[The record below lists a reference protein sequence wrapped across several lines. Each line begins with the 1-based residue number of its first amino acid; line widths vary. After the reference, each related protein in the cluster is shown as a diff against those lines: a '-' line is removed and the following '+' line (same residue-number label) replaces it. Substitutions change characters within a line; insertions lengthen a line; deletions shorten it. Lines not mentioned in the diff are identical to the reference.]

1 MKVIPA
7 VDILGGECV
16 QLVGGDPKTKKS
28 YGNPVDIALDWISKG
43 SRMLHIVDL
52 DAALGLGENY
62 EVIKKIRSKTSASM
76 FVGGGIRDDT
86 KVDDLVHLSV
96 DKIILG
102 TAAVEDIAKNFSF
115 ITRICDRYGKD
126 KFLCAVDSRRGYVVT
141 KGWQERTK
149 IKTVDAISALEPY
162 CWGFLY
168 TDVDVEGKMKGS
180 RIKRVEDVLAATSLP
195 VIASGG
201 ISSKRDVDE
210 MKAAGLWGVIVGKA
224 LYEGKIQYDVLGE
237 YK

>member
-16 QLVGGDPKTKKS
+16 QLVGGDPKTAVS
-28 YGNPVDIALDWISKG
+28 YGNPVDVALDWLEKG
-43 SRMLHIVDL
+43 GRMLHIVDL
-52 DAALGLGENY
+52 DAALGSGDNY
-62 EVIKKIRSKTSASM
+62 DIIKSIRAKTSATM
-76 FVGGGIRDDT
+76 FVGGGVRDED
-86 KVDDLVHLSV
+86 KVVELVSRGV

-102 TAAVEDIAKNFSF
+102 TKALEDIQNDFEFLKQV
-115 ITRICDRYGKD
+115 D
-126 KFLCAVDSRRGYVVT
+126 KMFGREKLIISVDSKKGSVVT
-141 KGWQERTK
+141 KGWKEKTS
-149 IKTVDAISALEPY
+149 IKTVEAVELLEPY

-180 RIKRVEDVLAATSLP
+180 RIEKTRDVVQATRLP

-201 ISSKRDVDE
+201 ISSQKE
-210 MKAAGLWGVIVGKA
+210 INELKGAGAWGVIVGKA
-224 LYEGKIQYDVLGE
+224 LYEGKIKPELLGE